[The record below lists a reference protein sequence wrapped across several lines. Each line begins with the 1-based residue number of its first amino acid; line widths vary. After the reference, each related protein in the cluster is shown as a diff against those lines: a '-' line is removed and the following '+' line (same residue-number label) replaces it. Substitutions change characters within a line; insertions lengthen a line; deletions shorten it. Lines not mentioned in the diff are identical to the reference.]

1 LAATASVTTEQGSIV
16 AAPDAPVEL
25 LPPVVDADEL
35 PPVAVVVVTAVLL
48 PELQAEAT
56 TASSAS
62 APTPTVSIPR
72 LRVRRAE
79 GC

>member
-1 LAATASVTTEQGSIV
+1 
-16 AAPDAPVEL
+16 
-25 LPPVVDADEL
+25 
-35 PPVAVVVVTAVLL
+35 L

-62 APTPTVSIPR
+62 APTPKVSIRR

>member
-62 APTPTVSIPR
+62 ALTPTVSIRR
-72 LRVRRAE
+72 LRVPRAE
-79 GC
+79 VC

>member
-16 AAPDAPVEL
+16 AAPVEL
-25 LPPVVDADEL
+25 LPVVDADEL
-35 PPVAVVVVTAVLL
+35 PPVGEVVVTAVLL

-62 APTPTVSIPR
+62 APTPTVSIRR
-72 LRVRRAE
+72 LRVPRAE

>member
-16 AAPDAPVEL
+16 AAPDAAVEL

-35 PPVAVVVVTAVLL
+35 PPVAVVVVAAVLL

-62 APTPTVSIPR
+62 APTPTVRIPR